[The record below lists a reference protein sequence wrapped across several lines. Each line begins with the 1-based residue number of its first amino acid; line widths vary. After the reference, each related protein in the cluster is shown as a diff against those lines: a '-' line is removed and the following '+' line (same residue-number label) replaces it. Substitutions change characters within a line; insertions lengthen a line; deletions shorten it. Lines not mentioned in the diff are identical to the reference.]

1 MKAACWVG
9 KHDIRVEE
17 VPDPKIL
24 NRRDAILK
32 VTSTAICGSDLHL
45 YNGYVP
51 TMKEYDI
58 MGHEF
63 MGEVVEVGPDVHNLK
78 VGDRVIVPFGIAC
91 GGCWFCKQGLTAA
104 CDNSNPN
111 HGQQENG
118 FGHGASAL
126 FGYSHLFGGYDGGQS
141 EYVRIPFADVSPF
154 KVPHGIPD
162 ERLLFLTDVL
172 PTGYQAAKQAQIS
185 PGDVVAVW
193 GLGPVGQFSVRS
205 ALRLGASRVI
215 AIDREEARL
224 ALVRDLP
231 GVEVLDFEDDV
242 DGTNVVEELKNRTG
256 NRGPD
261 VCIDAVGFEALG
273 HGAGAVVDWA
283 KQLMRMETDR
293 PNVLRQAI
301 YACRKGGVISIPGVY
316 AGFSDHFPMGVAF
329 NKGLTFRMGQT
340 HVNRLL
346 PELMHWI
353 EEGFDPG
360 VIISHEVPLERAPEM
375 YDIFRNKKDN
385 CTKVVL
391 KPGTA

>member
-9 KHDIRVEE
+9 KHDVRVEE
-17 VPDPKIL
+17 VPDPQIL

-45 YNGYVP
+45 YNGYIP

-58 MGHEF
+58 LGHEF

-111 HGQQENG
+111 AGAQEAAI
-118 FGHGASAL
+118 GHGASAL
-126 FGYSHLFGGYDGGQS
+126 FGYSHLFGGYDGGQA
-141 EYVRIPFADVSPF
+141 EYVRIPFADVSPY
-154 KVPHGIPD
+154 KVPTGIPD

-172 PTGYQAAKQAQIS
+172 PTGYQAAKQAEIS

-193 GLGPVGQFSVRS
+193 GLGPVGQFAVRS
-205 ALRLGASRVI
+205 ALRLGAERVI

-231 GVEVLDFEDDV
+231 GVETLDFEDDV
-242 DGTNVVEELKNRTG
+242 DGTNVIEELKNRTG

-283 KQLMRMETDR
+283 KQLLRMETDR

-301 YACRKGGVISIPGVY
+301 VACRKGGVVSIPGVY
-316 AGFSDHFPMGVAF
+316 AGLADGIPMGSAF
-329 NKGLTFRMGQT
+329 NKGLTFKMGQT
-340 HVNRLL
+340 HVNRIL

-360 VIISHEVPLERAPEM
+360 VIISHQVPLERAAEM